1 MQQEWFTA
9 PHKATNLRTQ
19 TMKSTDCLPCDTER
33 TQTMCDTEHYCNCT
47 NWVEPRKPIEGWAVL
62 YPDGFTSSI
71 RNEIECV
78 AIANN
83 SPKSIV
89 IKVREVPE

>member
-47 NWVEPRKPIEGWAVL
+47 NWVETRKPIERWVNVCPGGFSFI
-62 YPDGFTSSI
+62 YPTEAKAKAGISMHH
-71 RNEIECV
+71 
-78 AIANN
+78 IAT
-83 SPKSIV
+83 
-89 IKVREVPE
+89 IKIREVPE